1 MLGPVTLCGR
11 SFLLKKRFI
20 KGCRWCII
28 KKGIMGGFLL
38 QRAGKLSAEWRDYM
52 KISILSFSIKG
63 CILSDKIE
71 VYLEEE
77 GHSVFAYALEKFAAV
92 AGKIPFQRLEVVTA
106 RIFYE
111 SR

>member
-1 MLGPVTLCGR
+1 
-11 SFLLKKRFI
+11 
-20 KGCRWCII
+20 
-28 KKGIMGGFLL
+28 
-38 QRAGKLSAEWRDYM
+38 M

-111 SR
+111 TDVIILLVPVRLQFEPLHHFYGARLWIRQSLYWMKRERM